1 MQTKKFKDTIINQN
15 VFLMVLMIAM
25 LFLFPVKPVFAHATL
40 IKSDPPRRAALTESP
55 KHVQL
60 WFNEE
65 IESNYALITVL
76 DSDGNSVSDEK
87 PASVP
92 DDLKSVVLAMPEIG
106 PGSYTVEY
114 RVLSIDG
121 HVVES
126 NYSFRIKDLM
136 Q

>member
-1 MQTKKFKDTIINQN
+1 MQTKKFTDTIIKQL
-15 VFLMVLMIAM
+15 VFLMVLMLAT
-25 LFLFPVKPVFAHATL
+25 LLLFPVKSVFAHATL

-92 DDLKSVVLAMPEIG
+92 DDLKSVVLAIPEIS

-126 NYSFRIKDLM
+126 NYSFRIKDQM